1 MTPSR
6 FNLAGKTALVT
17 GSTKGI
23 GRGVALDLAEAGANI
38 VIVSRNQADCD
49 DFAEV
54 IRAKGVKALP
64 FAADVTNS
72 EAVGQL
78 IEKTLETFSRIDIL
92 INNAGTAITK
102 AAVDITEKD
111 WDTILNLN
119 LKSVF
124 FVAQAVG
131 KVMIEQ
137 KRGKIINIA
146 SILGIIGERQVLP
159 YCASKGGVIQ
169 MTKALALEWARYDI
183 QVNALCPGYVL
194 TPINE
199 KDMSNVKVL
208 GHILKKI
215 PMRRLGRVNDM
226 AGAAVFLASEESDYM
241 TGQTLVIDGGWT
253 AE

>member
-1 MTPSR
+1 
-6 FNLAGKTALVT
+6 
-17 GSTKGI
+17 
-23 GRGVALDLAEAGANI
+23 
-38 VIVSRNQADCD
+38 
-49 DFAEV
+49 
-54 IRAKGVKALP
+54 
-64 FAADVTNS
+64 
-72 EAVGQL
+72 
-78 IEKTLETFSRIDIL
+78 
-92 INNAGTAITK
+92 
-102 AAVDITEKD
+102 
-111 WDTILNLN
+111 
-119 LKSVF
+119 
-124 FVAQAVG
+124 
-131 KVMIEQ
+131 MIEQ

-146 SILGIIGERQVLP
+146 SMLGIIGERQVLP

-199 KDMSNVKVL
+199 KDMRNEKII

-215 PMRRLGRVNDM
+215 PMRRLGSVNDM